1 MTASRSAARCKRPRR
16 KTPDRDAGDPGKIVL
31 AALIAGVLG
40 VAGRASA
47 ADAPVQLKAMPDIA
61 PKVPALPRVVAAD
74 SDKAAQRI
82 NSALDKLDA
91 LTRQDLK
98 DCRANVDK
106 PADADYERSV
116 WVTMRGPRYLS
127 FLVGGSADCGGAHP
141 DAGDYM
147 LVYDLATGSP
157 VNWQRLLP
165 KAMVQGT
172 SLDTGIDGVT
182 IGFVTSTALQ
192 SLWLK
197 AEAAANPIDPDCRDV
212 LNDPELKL
220 NLWPDPKG
228 GGLGVE
234 PGDLA
239 HAVQACAD
247 PIVIPTTTLRPL
259 GVDAA
264 LLDAI
269 DAARAGGFFDKDEP

>member
-1 MTASRSAARCKRPRR
+1 MRTFIAA
-16 KTPDRDAGDPGKIVL
+16 AALL
-31 AALIAGVLG
+31 AAMVGFAWP
-40 VAGRASA
+40 A
-47 ADAPVQLKAMPDIA
+47 AATDAPLQLKPMPDIA
-61 PKVPALPRVVAAD
+61 PNVAALPRIVAASD
-74 SDKAAQRI
+74 DKAATRI
-82 NSALDKLDA
+82 NNALDKIDA
-91 LTRQDLK
+91 LVRQSVK

-106 PADADYERSV
+106 ADDADYERSV

-127 FLVGGSADCGGAHP
+127 FLIGGSADCGGAHP
-141 DAGDYM
+141 NAGVYM

-172 SLDTGIDGVT
+172 SLDTGMDGATV
-182 IGFVTSTALQ
+182 GFVTSKTLQ

-197 AEAAANPIDPDCRDV
+197 AEAAASPIDPDCQDV

-239 HAVQACAD
+239 HVVQACAD
-247 PIVIPTTTLRPL
+247 PMVIPTATLRPL

-269 DAARAGGFFDKDEP
+269 DAAHAGGFFDKDEP